1 MAYAQ
6 IRQIMSYDNACKYLA
21 EKYPADFVRWL
32 LQTEPQK
39 LRILK
44 TELNLEPVHAD
55 SLLLLRMGR
64 QILHLEFQT
73 KPQSKPPLPLRVLDY
88 SVRLKRKYRCPVI
101 QIIIF
106 LQKTTNQIAFTEE
119 YRDETTIHQYR
130 VIRLWEQ
137 DPALFLNNPAL
148 LPFAP
153 LTNSDSPQDL
163 LAQVAQKVNKIE
175 DGEQRQNIASCT
187 GILAGL
193 RFEENLIR
201 SLFREDIMKES
212 VFYQSILKEGKDE
225 GSKEEAQKLVLRL
238 LNLTLGKLQPR
249 LLNKIETLS
258 LSQLEELAEALLDFT
273 EPEDL
278 EAWLG
283 YPEN

>member
-1 MAYAQ
+1 
-6 IRQIMSYDNACKYLA
+6 
-21 EKYPADFVRWL
+21 
-32 LQTEPQK
+32 
-39 LRILK
+39 
-44 TELNLEPVHAD
+44 
-55 SLLLLRMGR
+55 
-64 QILHLEFQT
+64 
-73 KPQSKPPLPLRVLDY
+73 VLDY
-88 SVRLKRKYRCPVI
+88 SVRLKRKYRCSVV

-137 DPALFLNNPAL
+137 DPTVFLNNPAL

-153 LTNSDSPQDL
+153 LTKSDSPPDL
-163 LAQVAQKVNKIE
+163 LAQVAQKVNQIE
-175 DGEQRQNIASCT
+175 NTEQRQNLASCN

-201 SLFREDIMKES
+201 SLFQEDIMKES
-212 VFYQSILKEGKDE
+212 VFYQSILKEGMEE
-225 GSKEEAQKLVLRL
+225 GSKQEAQKLVLRQ
-238 LNLTLGKLQPR
+238 LNLIYRELEPR
-249 LLNKIETLS
+249 LLHKVETLS
-258 LSQLEELAEALLDFT
+258 LSQLEELAAALLDFS

-283 YPEN
+283 YPRN

>member
-1 MAYAQ
+1 
-6 IRQIMSYDNACKYLA
+6 MSYDNACKYLA
-21 EKYPADFVRWL
+21 EKYPAEFVRWL

-44 TELNLEPVHAD
+44 TELNLEPIYAD
-55 SLLLLRMGR
+55 SILLLRMGR

-73 KPQSKPPLPLRVLDY
+73 KPHSKPPLPLRVLDY
-88 SVRLKRKYRCPVI
+88 SVRLKRKYRCSVI

-137 DPALFLNNPAL
+137 DPTLFLNNPAL

-153 LTNSDSPQDL
+153 LTNSNSLENL
-163 LAQVAQKVNKIE
+163 LAQVAQKVNQIE
-175 DGEQRQNIASCT
+175 DREQRQNIASCT
-187 GILAGL
+187 GVLAGL

-201 SLFREDIMKES
+201 SLLREDIMKES
-212 VFYQSILKEGKDE
+212 VFYQSILREGREEGIKEGIKE
-225 GSKEEAQKLVLRL
+225 GSIEEAKKLVLRQ
-238 LNLTLGKLQPR
+238 LNLIYRELQPR
-249 LLNKIETLS
+249 LLRKIETLS
-258 LSQLEELAEALLDFT
+258 LSQLEELAAALLDFS
-273 EPEDL
+273 ELEDL

>member
-1 MAYAQ
+1 
-6 IRQIMSYDNACKYLA
+6 MSYDNACKYLA

-32 LQTEPQK
+32 LQTEPEK

-44 TELNLEPVHAD
+44 TELNLEPVYAD
-55 SLLLLRMGR
+55 SLILLRMGR

-88 SVRLKRKYRCPVI
+88 SVRLKRKYRCSVV

-106 LQKTTNQIAFTEE
+106 LQKTSNKIAFTEE

-137 DPALFLNNPAL
+137 DPTVFLNNPAL

-153 LTNSDSPQDL
+153 LTKSDSPPDL
-163 LAQVAQKVNKIE
+163 LAQVAQKVNQIE
-175 DGEQRQNIASCT
+175 DPEQRQNLASCT
-187 GILAGL
+187 GILPGL

-201 SLFREDIMKES
+201 SLLREDIMKES
-212 VFYQSILKEGKDE
+212 VFYQSILREGKEEGIKEGKKE
-225 GSKEEAQKLVLRL
+225 GSKEEAKKLVLRL
-238 LNLTLGKLQPR
+238 LNLTLGELEPR
-249 LLNKIETLS
+249 LLHKIETLS
-258 LSQLEELAEALLDFT
+258 LSQLEELAAALLDFS

-283 YPEN
+283 YPRN